1 MAQVKDMALLACIQE
16 LSVRFEDADL
26 FYGHGTDNSWD
37 EAIYLTFSTLG
48 VPFDADDSIGERMLT
63 PEELARI
70 KELARRRI
78 EDRIPVAYLVN
89 EAWFAGLSF
98 RVDERVLIPRSPL
111 GEMIQ
116 NQFEPLLSVAPK
128 RILDLCTG
136 SGCIGI
142 ASAFAFPEANVDL
155 ADISDDALALASE
168 NIARHS
174 LGGRVQAVKSDL
186 FASLVPAYEL
196 IVSNPPYVSA
206 QEIAE
211 LPPEYLHEP
220 SLGLLSEDEGLAIP
234 LQILRDASRFLT
246 DEGLLL
252 MEVGYSWEALAERLP
267 GMPFLWLEFETGG
280 EGVCVLTR
288 QQLLD
293 NQALLQE

>member
-1 MAQVKDMALLACIQE
+1 MTQLNDITLLACIQE
-16 LSVRFEDADL
+16 LSDSFERADL

-48 VPFDADDSIGERMLT
+48 VPFDVDDSIGERVLM
-63 PEELARI
+63 PEERARL
-70 KELARRRI
+70 KALARRRI
-78 EDRIPVAYLVN
+78 EERIPVAYLVN

-142 ASAFAFPEANVDL
+142 ASALAFPEASVDL
-155 ADISDDALALASE
+155 ADISDDALALANE
-168 NIARHS
+168 NIVRHG
-174 LGGRVQAVKSDL
+174 LGGRVQTVKSDL
-186 FASLVPAYEL
+186 FAALTPVYEL

-211 LPPEYLHEP
+211 LPPEYFHEP

-234 LQILRDASRFLT
+234 IQILRDASRFLS
-246 DEGLLL
+246 DDGLLL
-252 MEVGYSWEALAERLP
+252 MEVGYSWEALAERLS

-288 QQLLD
+288 QQLVD
-293 NQALLQE
+293 NQALLQK